1 MEKRRIGL
9 FTIINTLVLGLLAF
23 ATLFPFINV
32 VAKSFSGARAVSSGT
47 VFLLPIDFQLETYRY
62 ILFNSTF
69 MQSFLVSVLVTSSGT
84 MLAMFCT
91 VLTAYPL
98 SRTHFRGRKF
108 FTLLYIF
115 SMVFYGG
122 MVPSYLLMK
131 SLGLI
136 DKVGALIVCLLVSP
150 FNMFVMKS
158 YFEQLPIS
166 VEESARIDG
175 AGDLQ
180 IMTGIILPMSK
191 PVLATVA
198 MFYAVAYWNDYF
210 HPMLFIDSPANKPL
224 QLFLYETVK
233 SPETII
239 EQFTSH
245 NLVNI
250 SIDGIT
256 STTVVCATIPILLM
270 YPIVQ
275 RYLMAGMTVG
285 AVKE

>member
-9 FTIINTLVLGLLAF
+9 FTIMNTLVLGLLAF

-84 MLAMFCT
+84 LLAMFCT

>member
-1 MEKRRIGL
+1 
-9 FTIINTLVLGLLAF
+9 
-23 ATLFPFINV
+23 
-32 VAKSFSGARAVSSGT
+32 
-47 VFLLPIDFQLETYRY
+47 
-62 ILFNSTF
+62 
-69 MQSFLVSVLVTSSGT
+69 
-84 MLAMFCT
+84 
-91 VLTAYPL
+91 
-98 SRTHFRGRKF
+98 
-108 FTLLYIF
+108 
-115 SMVFYGG
+115 
-122 MVPSYLLMK
+122 
-131 SLGLI
+131 LGLI

-150 FNMFVMKS
+150 FNMFVLKS
-158 YFEQLPIS
+158 YFEQLPLS

-180 IMTGIILPMSK
+180 IMTSIILPMSK

-256 STTVVCATIPILLM
+256 STTVVCATIPVLLL
-270 YPIVQ
+270 YPLVQ

>member
-1 MEKRRIGL
+1 MVKRRIGMFEIVNYTVLLL
-9 FTIINTLVLGLLAF
+9 FGF

-32 VAKSFSGARAVSSGT
+32 IAKSMSGSSAVSSGK
-47 VFLLPIDFQLETYRY
+47 VFLLPLDFQLETYRY
-62 ILFNSTF
+62 ILFKSTF
-69 MQSFLVSVLVTSSGT
+69 LQSFMVTLLVTVSGT
-84 MLAMFCT
+84 MLAMICT

-98 SRTHFRGRKF
+98 SRSHFRGRKF
-108 FTLLYIF
+108 FTVLYIF

-136 DKVGALIVCLLVSP
+136 DKLFSLIIALLVSP
-150 FNMFVMKS
+150 FNMFVLKS
-158 YFEQLPIS
+158 YFEQLPESI
-166 VEESARIDG
+166 EESARIDG
-175 AGDLQ
+175 AGDFQ
-180 IMTGIILPMSK
+180 ILSKIIIPMSK
-191 PVLATVA
+191 PVLATVT
-198 MFYAVAYWNDYF
+198 MFYSVAYWNDYF

-239 EQFTSH
+239 EQFSAN

-256 STTVVCATIPILLM
+256 STAVVCATIPIILL
-270 YPIVQ
+270 YPLVQ
-275 RYLMAGMTVG
+275 RYLMSGMTIG

>member
-1 MEKRRIGL
+1 MGPFVIL
-9 FTIINTLVLGLLAF
+9 NTLILGLLAF
-23 ATLFPFINV
+23 ATLFPFIHV
-32 VAKSFSGARAVSSGT
+32 VAKSFSGARAVSSGM
-47 VFLLPIDFQLETYRY
+47 VSLFPIDFQLETYRY
-62 ILFNSTF
+62 ILFKSTF
-69 MQSFLVSVLVTSSGT
+69 MQSFLISVLVTSSGT

-91 VLTAYPL
+91 ILTAYPL
-98 SRTHFRGRKF
+98 SRTHFRGRKI

-150 FNMFVMKS
+150 FNMFVLKS
-158 YFEQLPIS
+158 YFEQLPLS

-180 IMTGIILPMSK
+180 IMTSIILPMSK

-256 STTVVCATIPILLM
+256 STTVVCATIPVLLL
-270 YPIVQ
+270 YPLVQ

-285 AVKE
+285 SVKE